1 MFKSVFMK
9 YITVMMVIVFSGFA
23 ILTSLM
29 TAFMRSYSDNFRET
43 ADFKQ
48 ARVQTVSSS
57 MSVYVKND
65 YERRLSEI
73 VEQESDI
80 LSSYSRIFQ
89 RSVSSLYTDVD
100 DTAIFLSD
108 RNAKVCS
115 FGASQHNKVSDF
127 FTAEPADAYL
137 PGDVNTRLRAGETV
151 SETGYMKVLINEELT
166 NLLVSECQ
174 YTSVPIIYSNDF
186 IGAVTVISYNRG
198 SASLVPKSATVK
210 NIASITASFVQSDY
224 SKRINKIN
232 TNSLISYSEEFQNI
246 IDLLLTGTSGEG
258 DMMVFVADN
267 TRAVTVFGTYTG
279 KIGASDLFT
288 SPLSQTIMIPKQ
300 IADTL
305 STGNEVSEISDMEGV
320 LKRECVFTAHPV
332 MISRNDNEGDEYIGA
347 VVAAMFN
354 TETGRSLHST
364 IMALIMATL
373 WIMLASLIA
382 IYIISEKLTTP
393 IRKMND
399 AAKKMSK
406 GQFDTRI
413 EVHGRDEIAELSKS
427 FNEMSTSLGNLERM
441 RSSFI
446 SDVSHELRTP
456 MTSIGGFIDSIL
468 DGAIPPEKEKY
479 YLEIVSSEIKRLS
492 RLVTSLL
499 EVSRMESG
507 KNKLNLEAF
516 DICEM
521 ARTILISNE
530 QRIEAKDLDVEFECD
545 EDNIEV
551 IADSDKIHQCL
562 FNICDNAIKFS
573 NEGGKYVLKI
583 KDIGERVEVSVF
595 NEGIGITE
603 EDLPFVFERF
613 YKSDKSRGL
622 DKKGVGLGL
631 YLVKSMIEAH
641 GEKIWVESESGK
653 WCRFTFTLQKKKI

>member
-1 MFKSVFMK
+1 MFKSIFMK

-29 TAFMRSYSDNFRET
+29 TAFMRSYSDNFKDT

-65 YERRLSEI
+65 YEKRLAAA

-80 LSSYSRIFQ
+80 LSSYSRLFQ
-89 RSVSSLYTDVD
+89 KSVSTLSNEFADC
-100 DTAIFLSD
+100 AIFLSD
-108 RNAKVCS
+108 RNSKVCS
-115 FGASQHNKVSDF
+115 FGASPSHKVTDF
-127 FTAEPADAYL
+127 FTVDLSEARI
-137 PGDVNTRLRAGETV
+137 PGDLNSRLRSGETV
-151 SETGYMKVLINEELT
+151 TEMGVMNVQNSSPLLKQECIFTSIPLTYSDDYIGSLTVAVFSSGTISSNYDKYRSVVRNVAGSVFSYVL
-166 NLLVSECQ
+166 
-174 YTSVPIIYSNDF
+174 
-186 IGAVTVISYNRG
+186 
-198 SASLVPKSATVK
+198 
-210 NIASITASFVQSDY
+210 SDY
-224 SKRINKIN
+224 SKRINKIDAGA
-232 TNSLISYSEEFQNI
+232 LISYNDEFQTI
-246 IDLLLTGTSGEG
+246 TDLLLTGNQDAGE
-258 DMMVFVADN
+258 MMVFVVDK
-267 TRAVTVFGTYTG
+267 TRAVTVFGTYTA
-279 KIGASDLFT
+279 KISASDLFT
-288 SPLSQTIMIPKQ
+288 SSVSQTMIPED
-300 IADTL
+300 IAKVL
-305 STGNEVSEISDMEGV
+305 ATGEEVNQVSNMGGI
-320 LKRECVFTAHPV
+320 LKRPCVFTANPV
-332 MISRNDNEGDEYIGA
+332 MINHSGNKGDEYIGA
-347 VVAAMFN
+347 VVVAMFDTDTDN
-354 TETGRSLHST
+354 SLHST
-364 IMALIMATL
+364 IMTLIMATL

-382 IYIISEKLTTP
+382 IYIMSEKLTTP

-406 GQFDTRI
+406 GKFDTKI
-413 EVHGRDEIAELSKS
+413 EVRGRDEIAELSKS
-427 FNEMSTSLGNLERM
+427 FNEMSESLGNLEKM

-468 DGAIPPEKEKY
+468 DGAIPPDKEKY

-499 EVSRMESG
+499 EISRMESG
-507 KNKLNLEAF
+507 KDKLNLDSF

-530 QRIEAKDLDVEFECD
+530 QRIEEKNLDVEFECD
-545 EDNIEV
+545 EDNIDV
-551 IADSDKIHQCL
+551 IADRDKIHQCL

-573 NEGGKYVLKI
+573 NTGGKYILKI
-583 KDIGERVEVSVF
+583 KDKGERVEVSVY